1 MAKKSEKEKF
11 IENSMAKLEISRPEA
26 EELWAFDHDEIDV
39 AEVEE
44 IEAKI
49 AVNKTEEKRS
59 SLEKVKYMKAK
70 KKKDD
75 SKETVIN
82 GIFEAAKQSGVVVLP
97 QEISA
102 TKMSFMDAA
111 GNFYT
116 VTVTKHKSQPDGY
129 NPLKEGK

>member
-1 MAKKSEKEKF
+1 MAKKSEKEIF
-11 IENSMAKLEISRPEA
+11 IETSMSKLDIDRTAA

-39 AEVEE
+39 PEVSE

-49 AVNKTEEKRS
+49 ESNKFEEKRS

-75 SKETVIN
+75 SKEQVIN
-82 GIFEAAKQSGVVVLP
+82 GLFEAAKLSGVVVLP

-102 TKMSFMDAA
+102 TKMSFMDAN

-116 VTVTKHKSQPDGY
+116 MSITKHKSQPDGY
-129 NPLKEGK
+129 NPMKGDK